1 MRGKLVGDEPRL
13 KGHYGGELGWSAVPD
28 IALSNALIGQDMP
41 ANSKRASWRAFRE
54 MAAQPYPQTGAI
66 GDGLVKRVFALPH

>member
-41 ANSKRASWRAFRE
+41 RKFKAS
-54 MAAQPYPQTGAI
+54 
-66 GDGLVKRVFALPH
+66 LVESLSRNGCPTVPSDRCNRRRPR